1 MKFFSVLWLPI
12 FLCGVYF
19 NLYSQ
24 SNTQLPNIIYIM
36 ADDLGYGDLGVYGQK
51 IIETPHIDELAE
63 SGMRFTQHY
72 AGSAVCAPSRSVLL
86 TGQHPG
92 HTPIRGNDEWKER
105 GDTWNYIKMFED
117 PTLEG
122 QRPMPVSTI
131 TVAQILK
138 NQGYATGMV
147 GKWGL
152 GAPNTSSVPNQMGF
166 DYFFGYNC
174 QRQAHTLT
182 PLHLWEN
189 DKRVMLKN
197 DTIAPHTRLGVDQEV
212 NDYKSYLPYARG
224 HYAPAEM
231 QRRALSFLENHK
243 SEPFFLYYASPLPH
257 LPLQAP
263 EKWINYYRKKIG
275 PEVPY
280 TGNKGYFP
288 SQHPRATY
296 AAMISYLDEQIG
308 ELVHFLKDNDL
319 MENTLIIFTSDN
331 GPTYDTGGADTEF
344 FESGGQF
351 GSKRG
356 EGKGFLKE
364 GGIRVPMIANWK
376 GKIRKQSVSDHI
388 SAFWDVLPTLTD
400 LAGAAVQETTDGISF
415 LPVLLEQKRK
425 IKTHEY
431 LYWEIPE
438 YGGQQAVRMGKWKAY
453 RPNIKSATNLEIQL
467 YNLELDPRE
476 TNNLANKFPEIIQKM
491 EQIMKTSHTQPIY
504 SAFEMSAIDDARD

>member
-1 MKFFSVLWLPI
+1 MKFFSHLSISLI
-12 FLCGVYF
+12 FCLGYAT
-19 NLYSQ
+19 LLSQ
-24 SNTQLPNIIYIM
+24 TNSKSPNIIYIL

-51 IIETPHIDELAE
+51 IIETPHIDALANG
-63 SGMRFTQHY
+63 GMKFTQHY
-72 AGSAVCAPSRSVLL
+72 SGSAVCAPSRSVLL

-92 HTPIRGNDEWKER
+92 HTPIRGNDEWRER
-105 GDTWNYIKMFED
+105 GDTWNYLKMFED

-122 QRPMPVSTI
+122 QRPMPVNTV

-138 NQGYATGMV
+138 KQGYATGMI

-152 GAPNTSSVPNQMGF
+152 GAPNTSSTPNQMGF

-189 DKRVMLKN
+189 NQRVMLRN
-197 DTIAPHTRLGVDQEV
+197 DTVAPHTRLGVNQEV
-212 NDYKSYLPYARG
+212 EDYKSYLPYTRG

-231 QRRALSFLENHK
+231 QRRAMAFLNDHK

-275 PEVPY
+275 PEEPY

-308 ELVHFLKDNDL
+308 ELVQFLKDNDL

-331 GPTYDTGGADTEF
+331 GPTYATGGADTEF
-344 FESGGQF
+344 FVSGGQF
-351 GSKRG
+351 GSTRG

-364 GGIRVPMIANWK
+364 GGIRVPMIAFWK
-376 GKIRKQSVSDHI
+376 GKIRQQSTSDHI
-388 SAFWDVLPTLTD
+388 SAFWDVLPTLAE
-400 LAGAAVQETTDGISF
+400 LSGAPAIASTDGISF

-438 YGGQQAVRMGKWKAY
+438 YGGQQAVRMGNWKAY
-453 RPNIKSATNLEIQL
+453 RPNIKSESNLQIQL
-467 YNLELDPRE
+467 YDLALDPRE
-476 TNNLANKFPEIIQKM
+476 TKDLAGEYPEVIQKM
-491 EQIMKTSHTQPIY
+491 EEIMKSAHTPPIY
-504 SAFEMSAIDDARD
+504 SAFEMPAIDGYKD